1 MKSEK
6 QYCTF
11 FVGDLLFG
19 VEVLEVRE
27 IMSEHKIAPV
37 PLAPRTVAGLV
48 NHRGQIVTTIDMRRR
63 LEFPDRPEGR
73 PSMMLIARCNEES
86 IGLLVDKIGDV
97 ISVSSDDYEP
107 APVNAQADGNELV
120 EGAYKLSERLL
131 LPLQL
136 SRIAEIAKQ

>member
-11 FVGDLLFG
+11 LVNDLLFG
-19 VEVLEVRE
+19 VEVLEVQE
-27 IMSEHKIAPV
+27 IMSEHKVAPV
-37 PLAPRTVAGLV
+37 PLAPKTVAGLV

-63 LEFPDRPEGR
+63 LELPDRPVDQH
-73 PSMMLIARCNEES
+73 PMMLIARCKDES
-86 IGLLVDKIGDV
+86 VGLLVDRIGDV

-107 APVNAQADGNELV
+107 APENVQAGTNELV
-120 EGAYKLSERLL
+120 EGAYKLADRLL